1 MTIHRTILIIII
13 ISLTG
18 CTTVG
23 PASIKSNRTDYNLAI
38 QATNDQELLLNIV
51 RAHYRDNMYFTTV
64 ERIAASQELLRSSS
78 IGFTAG
84 VANNTPLAPNN
95 LASSVIS
102 KTRSTGLSLGPAS
115 ISMNEKPTIFYAPI
129 DGEKFV
135 RQMMTPIKPDI
146 LILLV
151 RSGWSIDRVLML
163 GVQSMNDLPN
173 ALTASGPTPS
183 FAPEFESFQLVARL
197 LRIMQREHLLEI
209 AVNTDDKSIGVKF
222 LRGSEL
228 KETAVKIKRLLNI
241 DKDLAYFKFANET
254 HKQDGK
260 TVIVVTRPLI
270 ATINYL
276 SQGVHVPQSDIT
288 AGKIRL
294 TVKEDGKTPF
304 DWQELLTGVF
314 EVSESEDPPEGAS
327 ISVQYRNKWFYIA
340 DDDLDSKSTFMLLTQ
355 LIALHSTPPQSGPGL
370 TFSVGG

>member
-1 MTIHRTILIIII
+1 
-13 ISLTG
+13 
-18 CTTVG
+18 
-23 PASIKSNRTDYNLAI
+23 
-38 QATNDQELLLNIV
+38 
-51 RAHYRDNMYFTTV
+51 MYFTTV